1 MKVIGGN
8 IGEKKMPQINKI
20 NGSKDLYDRMCL
32 WMQEMEG
39 VTAGTPSP
47 DPYTTRGAKM
57 AEEAMLLMY
66 DIYKT
71 CQEK

>member
-1 MKVIGGN
+1 MKN
-8 IGEKKMPQINKI
+8 NNKI

-39 VTAGTPSP
+39 VTAGTPSQ

-57 AEEAMLLMY
+57 AEEAMILMY
-66 DIYKT
+66 DIYRT